1 MNMNSTRALWCL
13 TLANLGL
20 VAFQLLP
27 RREVQAQDQLPIL
40 RGRGLEIVDD
50 QGRLRAQLKLEPANP
65 TFKMPDG
72 TLGFGETVILRLITA
87 DGKPRVKL
95 TTFDQ
100 GSGLM
105 LLGDSDTTHTILQA
119 DRTKTSLK
127 LRNDEQTQQVLKPS

>member
-1 MNMNSTRALWCL
+1 MSSTRALWCL
-13 TLANLGL
+13 TLVNLGL

-27 RREVQAQDQLPIL
+27 LPRAEARAELPIL

-50 QGRLRAQLKLEPANP
+50 EGRLRAQLKLEPANP

-72 TLGFGETVILRLITA
+72 TIGFGETVILRLITA

-95 TTFDQ
+95 TTSDQ

-105 LLGDSDTTHTILQA
+105 LLGDSDTTHAILQA
-119 DRTKTSLK
+119 DRAKTCLK
-127 LRNDEQTQQVLKPS
+127 LRNDEQTQQILKPS